1 MSLLKKW
8 SQELKRI
15 DHPSPNFTDK
25 LIPVEY
31 VVIHYTAC
39 SLERTL
45 ESCAEA
51 AAQAAA
57 APPPDQ

>member
-1 MSLLKKW
+1 
-8 SQELKRI
+8 LKRV